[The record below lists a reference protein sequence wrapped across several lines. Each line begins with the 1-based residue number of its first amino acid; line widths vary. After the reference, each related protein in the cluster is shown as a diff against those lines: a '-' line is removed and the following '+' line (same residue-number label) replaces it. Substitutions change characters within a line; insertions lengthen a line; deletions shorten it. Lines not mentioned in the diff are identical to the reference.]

1 MITLGYKL
9 SSEEQSAPDL
19 VRYARMAEDA
29 GFGFALIS
37 DHYHPWID
45 RQGQSP
51 FVWSVLGAIAHAT
64 ERLEVGTAV
73 TCPTMRIHPAIIAQA
88 AATTATLMP
97 GRFFLGVGT
106 GENLNEHV
114 VGQGW
119 PETEIRQARLEEAI
133 EVIRLLW
140 KGGNQSHHGRY
151 FTVENARLYSLPDTP
166 PPLYVAA
173 GGRRSAELAGRLG
186 DGMIGTGPESS
197 VFAAFDRAGGAG
209 KPRYGELTVC
219 WAKDRATA
227 RRIAREHWPTSAMES
242 NLSWELPLPEHF
254 ASVAELVTRGP
265 GRGVDHLRAGSRGPS
280 RRHPEVR
287 QGRVR
292 PRLRAPGGQGPDG
305 LLRALRGGD
314 PARARSVPARAQ
326 VGPAG
331 HGGVARSSF
340 LTPALDDTSAA
351 R

>member
-1 MITLGYKL
+1 
-9 SSEEQSAPDL
+9 
-19 VRYARMAEDA
+19 
-29 GFGFALIS
+29 
-37 DHYHPWID
+37 
-45 RQGQSP
+45 
-51 FVWSVLGAIAHAT
+51 
-64 ERLEVGTAV
+64 
-73 TCPTMRIHPAIIAQA
+73 
-88 AATTATLMP
+88 MP

-197 VFAAFDRAGGAG
+197 VLAAFDRAGGAG
-209 KPRYGELTVC
+209 KPHYGELTVC
-219 WAKDRATA
+219 WAKDKATA

-254 ASVAELVTRGP
+254 ASVAELVTEDQVAESITCGP
-265 GRGVDHLRAGSRGPS
+265 DPEDHLAAIRKYAKAGYDHVCVHQVGKDQTGFFELYEEEILPALEAS
-280 RRHPEVR
+280 RR
-287 QGRVR
+287 GRKSAR
-292 PRLRAPGGQGPDG
+292 RAK
-305 LLRALRGGD
+305 
-314 PARARSVPARAQ
+314 
-326 VGPAG
+326 
-331 HGGVARSSF
+331 
-340 LTPALDDTSAA
+340 AA
-351 R
+351 